1 MAAPATSGPPTYRDR
16 RAWRNTTRVAGTVL
30 VYAALLTLG
39 LVAAIPFLWTLSTAL
54 KEPGTSFVY
63 PPEWWPSPAT
73 LGNFSRV
80 FDLISFWT
88 YLRNSLLVTSV
99 AMFGE
104 LLSASLVAYGFARFR
119 FPGRNV
125 LFVIVLATMMI
136 PYPVTIVPSFILFRE
151 LGWINTYLPL
161 TVPAFLG
168 PAFSIFLLRQ
178 FFMTIS
184 RDLDDAAKLDGASEL
199 RIFWQIVLPL
209 SQPALATVAVFSF
222 VANWND
228 FLNPLIYLSES
239 DEYTL
244 ALGIN
249 FLRAARSQPTDPA
262 IQMAGT
268 LLYILPCIILLFAA
282 QRYFVQGIVT
292 TGMKD

>member
-1 MAAPATSGPPTYRDR
+1 MAAPSLPLPTRDR
-16 RAWRNTTRVAGTVL
+16 RTRRTIRRLLEPTVVFL
-30 VYAALLTLG
+30 TLLGLG
-39 LVAAIPFLWTLSTAL
+39 LVMTVPFLWTVSTAL
-54 KEPGTSFVY
+54 KVPGTSFTY
-63 PPEWWPSPAT
+63 PPEWWPNPAT
-73 LGNFSRV
+73 WRNFQRV
-80 FDLISFWT
+80 FDLIPFWT
-88 YLRNSLLVTSV
+88 YLRNSLLVTSL

-119 FPGRNV
+119 FPGRGL

-136 PYPVTIVPSFILFRE
+136 PYPVTIVPSFILFRQ

-161 TVPAFLG
+161 TVPSFLG

-184 RDLDDAAKLDGASEL
+184 HDLDDAAKLDGASEL
-199 RIFWQIVLPL
+199 RIFWQIILPL

-239 DEYTL
+239 DEFTL

-268 LLYILPCIILLFAA
+268 ILYLLPCVLLLFAA

-292 TGMKD
+292 TGMKE